1 MQVRYLDLADYLLVA
16 EAVLGVDAEDI
27 ARFAGIALAESALHA
42 PAAGFGDVE
51 FHPGVERKAAVLLHH
66 LVRNHALPDGNKR
79 VGYLCM
85 LEFLA
90 RNGLAWQRSDG
101 DPDETVGM
109 VESVAAGG
117 ADLESIVAWIARRT
131 ANAAPIPEP

>member
-16 EAVLGVDAEDI
+16 EAVLRVDAEDI

-90 RNGLAWQRSDG
+90 RNGLVWQRSDG
-101 DPDETVGM
+101 DADETVGM
-109 VESVAAGG
+109 VESVAAG
-117 ADLESIVAWIARRT
+117 DTELESIVVWITRRT
-131 ANAAPIPEP
+131 ATDAALPEP

>member
-1 MQVRYLDLADYLLVA
+1 VK
-16 EAVLGVDAEDI
+16 I
-27 ARFAGIALAESALHA
+27 
-42 PAAGFGDVE
+42 
-51 FHPGVERKAAVLLHH
+51 
-66 LVRNHALPDGNKR
+66 VRNHTLQDGNKR

-101 DPDETVGM
+101 VSDETVGM

>member
-1 MQVRYLDLADYLLVA
+1 MRVRYLDLADYLLVA

-90 RNGLAWQRSDG
+90 RNSLAWQRSDR

>member
-1 MQVRYLDLADYLLVA
+1 VPVRYLDLADYLLIA
-16 EAVLGVDAEDI
+16 EAVLGVAAEDI
-27 ARFAGIALAESALHA
+27 VRFSGIALAESALHA
-42 PAAGFGDVE
+42 PASGFGDVE

-85 LEFLA
+85 LEFIA
-90 RNGLAWQRSDG
+90 RNGLNWQRSDA

-109 VESVAAGG
+109 VEMVAAG
-117 ADLESIVAWIARRT
+117 DVELDEVVAWIERRT
-131 ANAAPIPEP
+131 ALDAPTPEP

>member
-1 MQVRYLDLADYLLVA
+1 MRARYLDLVDYLLVA
-16 EAVLGVDAEDI
+16 EAVLGVDAEDV
-27 ARFAGIALAESALHA
+27 ARFAGIALADSALNA
-42 PAAGFGDVE
+42 PAAGFGEVE

-109 VESVAAGG
+109 VESVAAG
-117 ADLESIVAWIARRT
+117 DTELESVVAWITRRT
-131 ANAAPIPEP
+131 ATDAPNPEP

>member
-1 MQVRYLDLADYLLVA
+1 VRVRYLDLADYLLVA

-27 ARFAGIALAESALHA
+27 ARFAGIALAESALHT

-90 RNGLAWQRSDG
+90 RNGLAWQRSDR

-117 ADLESIVAWIARRT
+117 ADLESIVAWIVRRI

>member
-1 MQVRYLDLADYLLVA
+1 LSVRYLDLADYLLVA

-101 DPDETVGM
+101 DPDETVGI

-117 ADLESIVAWIARRT
+117 ADLESIVAWIARRI

>member
-1 MQVRYLDLADYLLVA
+1 VRVRYLDLADYLLVA

-51 FHPGVERKAAVLLHH
+51 FHPGIERKAAVLLHH

-109 VESVAAGG
+109 VESVASVG
-117 ADLESIVAWIARRT
+117 AELESVVAWITRRT
-131 ANAAPIPEP
+131 ATDATVQEP

>member
-1 MQVRYLDLADYLLVA
+1 LSVRHLDLADYLLVA

-42 PAAGFGDVE
+42 PAAGFGEVE
-51 FHPGVERKAAVLLHH
+51 FHPGVERKAAVLLQH

-117 ADLESIVAWIARRT
+117 TELESVVVWITRRT
-131 ANAAPIPEP
+131 ASDAPTPES

>member
-1 MQVRYLDLADYLLVA
+1 MPVRYLDLADYLLVA
-16 EAVLGVDAEDI
+16 EAVLGVAAEDI
-27 ARFAGIALAESALHA
+27 VRFGGIALAESALHA
-42 PAAGFGDVE
+42 PASGFGDVE

-85 LEFLA
+85 LEFIA
-90 RNGLAWQRSDG
+90 RNGRSWQRSDA

-109 VESVAAGG
+109 VESIAAG
-117 ADLESIVAWIARRT
+117 DVELDVVVAWIAHRT
-131 ANAAPIPEP
+131 AHDVPTSEP

>member
-1 MQVRYLDLADYLLVA
+1 MRIRYLDLADYLLVA

-27 ARFAGIALAESALHA
+27 ARFAGIALADSALHA

-51 FHPGVERKAAVLLHH
+51 FHPGVQRKAAVLLHH

-90 RNGLAWQRSDG
+90 RNGLVWQRSDG

-109 VESVAAGG
+109 VESVAAG
-117 ADLESIVAWIARRT
+117 DTELESVVAWITRRT
-131 ANAAPIPEP
+131 ATDATAQEP

>member
-1 MQVRYLDLADYLLVA
+1 MSVRYLDLADYLLVA

-90 RNGLAWQRSDG
+90 RNGLVWQRSGG

-109 VESVAAGG
+109 VESVAAGD
-117 ADLESIVAWIARRT
+117 AELESVVAWITQRT
-131 ANAAPIPEP
+131 ATDAAAPEP

>member
-1 MQVRYLDLADYLLVA
+1 LSVRYLDLADYLLVA

-27 ARFAGIALAESALHA
+27 ARFAGIALADSALNA
-42 PAAGFGDVE
+42 PAAGFGEVE

-101 DPDETVGM
+101 DPDETVDM

-117 ADLESIVAWIARRT
+117 TELESIVAWITRRT
-131 ANAAPIPEP
+131 ANAAPTPES

>member
-1 MQVRYLDLADYLLVA
+1 M
-16 EAVLGVDAEDI
+16 LGVDAEDV
-27 ARFAGIALAESALHA
+27 ARFAGIELADSALHA

-79 VGYLCM
+79 VGYLCV

-109 VESVAAGG
+109 VESVAAGD
-117 ADLESIVAWIARRT
+117 AELESVVAWITRRT
-131 ANAAPIPEP
+131 ATDAPNQES

>member
-1 MQVRYLDLADYLLVA
+1 LSVRHLDLADYLLVA
-16 EAVLGVDAEDI
+16 EVVLGVDAEDI

-42 PAAGFGDVE
+42 PAAGFADVE

-66 LVRNHALPDGNKR
+66 LVRNHALPDGKKR

-101 DPDETVGM
+101 DPDETVGL
-109 VESVAAGG
+109 VESVASGG

>member
-1 MQVRYLDLADYLLVA
+1 
-16 EAVLGVDAEDI
+16 
-27 ARFAGIALAESALHA
+27 
-42 PAAGFGDVE
+42 
-51 FHPGVERKAAVLLHH
+51 
-66 LVRNHALPDGNKR
+66 VRNHALPDGNKR

-90 RNGLAWQRSDG
+90 RNSLAWQRSDG

-117 ADLESIVAWIARRT
+117 ADLESIVTWIARRT

>member
-1 MQVRYLDLADYLLVA
+1 VRVRYLDLADYLLVA

-42 PAAGFGDVE
+42 PAAGFGEAE

-66 LVRNHALPDGNKR
+66 LVLNHALPDGNKR

-117 ADLESIVAWIARRT
+117 ADLESVVAWITRRT
-131 ANAAPIPEP
+131 ANTAPIPEP

>member
-1 MQVRYLDLADYLLVA
+1 VPVRYLDLADYLLVA
-16 EAVLGVDAEDI
+16 EAVLGVDAEDV

-51 FHPGVERKAAVLLHH
+51 FHPGVERKAAVLLHD

-117 ADLESIVAWIARRT
+117 TELEPVVAWITRRT
-131 ANAAPIPEP
+131 ASDAPTLEP

>member
-1 MQVRYLDLADYLLVA
+1 
-16 EAVLGVDAEDI
+16 
-27 ARFAGIALAESALHA
+27 
-42 PAAGFGDVE
+42 
-51 FHPGVERKAAVLLHH
+51 
-66 LVRNHALPDGNKR
+66 VRNHALPDGNKR

-90 RNGLAWQRSDG
+90 RNGLAWQRADG

-117 ADLESIVAWIARRT
+117 TELESVVVWITRRT
-131 ANAAPIPEP
+131 SSDAPTQEP

>member
-1 MQVRYLDLADYLLVA
+1 VRARYLDLVDYLLVA
-16 EAVLGVDAEDI
+16 EAVLGVDAEDV
-27 ARFAGIALAESALHA
+27 ARFAGIALADSALNA
-42 PAAGFGDVE
+42 PAAGFGEVE

-109 VESVAAGG
+109 VESVAAG
-117 ADLESIVAWIARRT
+117 DTELESVVAWITRRT
-131 ANAAPIPEP
+131 ATDAPNPEP

>member
-1 MQVRYLDLADYLLVA
+1 MPVRYLDLADYLLVA
-16 EAVLGVDAEDI
+16 EAVLGVDAEDV

-42 PAAGFGDVE
+42 PAAGVGDVE
-51 FHPGVERKAAVLLHH
+51 FHPGVERKAAVLLHD

-117 ADLESIVAWIARRT
+117 TELEPVVAWITRRT
-131 ANAAPIPEP
+131 ASDAPTLEP

>member
-101 DPDETVGM
+101 DPDETVDM
-109 VESVAAGG
+109 VESVAAG
-117 ADLESIVAWIARRT
+117 DTELESVVAWIARRT
-131 ANAAPIPEP
+131 ANAAPTPEP